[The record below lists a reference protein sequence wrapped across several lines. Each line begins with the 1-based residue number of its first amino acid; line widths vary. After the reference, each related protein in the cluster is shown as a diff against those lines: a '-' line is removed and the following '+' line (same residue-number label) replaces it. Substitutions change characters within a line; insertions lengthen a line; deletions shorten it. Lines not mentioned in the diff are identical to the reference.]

1 MTTTPHTLVRT
12 ALALALTLAVAST
25 ASAGGRAPDF
35 QLRDLDGQ
43 TVSLADF
50 RDKVIV
56 ISFWATWCGPC
67 KAEMPH
73 LQKLHDDYAS
83 QGLVILSVS
92 VDEARDEPKAKAQIR
107 AGGYTYPVLLDQ
119 DKAVITLFNPRGTVP
134 FAVVI
139 GRDGTIHSKHE
150 GYAPGD
156 EVKLKAEVEALLGI
170 GDAPGSSD

>member
-1 MTTTPHTLVRT
+1 MMTTSLVRT
-12 ALALALTLAVAST
+12 ALALALALAVTTT
-25 ASAGGRAPDF
+25 AAAGGRAPDF
-35 QLRDLDGQ
+35 QARDLDGQ
-43 TVSLADF
+43 TVSLSDF
-50 RDKVIV
+50 RDKVVV

-73 LQKLHDDYAS
+73 LQKLHDDYAA

-107 AGGYTYPVLLDQ
+107 AGGYSFTVLLDQ
-119 DKAVITLFNPRGTVP
+119 EKDIITLFNPRQTVP

-139 GRDGTIHSKHE
+139 GRDGTIHSQHE

-170 GDAPGSSD
+170 GDAPSSAD